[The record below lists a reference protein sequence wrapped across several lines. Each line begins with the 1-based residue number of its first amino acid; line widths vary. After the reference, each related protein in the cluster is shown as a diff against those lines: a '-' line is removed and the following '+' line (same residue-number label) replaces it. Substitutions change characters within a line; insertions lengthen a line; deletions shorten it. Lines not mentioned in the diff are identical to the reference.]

1 MYVSYLVSGTSERK
15 FIDSLILSNNTEN
28 FVHFSNM
35 LKFDFLRLL
44 RFMFPLRVSEEA
56 RNKFLFGH
64 TNHLLACAQI
74 FISFLFFILYI
85 YIYFCYFN
93 DNIRML
99 RETWSLFLKHSEQSL
114 NENNRPERRKLL
126 QHANRFPI
134 VSKI

>member
-1 MYVSYLVSGTSERK
+1 
-15 FIDSLILSNNTEN
+15 
-28 FVHFSNM
+28 M

-85 YIYFCYFN
+85 YIF
-93 DNIRML
+93 L
-99 RETWSLFLKHSEQSL
+99 LFQRQYSNVKR
-114 NENNRPERRKLL
+114 NMI
-126 QHANRFPI
+126 I
-134 VSKI
+134 VSKTQRAVSQ